1 MATTDANGQVFYGPT
16 DPITP
21 IQGLLNGISTAV
33 SSKLG
38 AQSQIVRIPNVA
50 GRAAAVTARSG
61 RAITAADPL
70 IVWRGDALNGSQIE
84 YTADG
89 TTWMSY
95 GETPVFSAMT
105 SDVSLVN
112 VSTMTFVLTVNLPAN
127 APSGQY
133 LIDADMISRSDAAVQ
148 TFVRVDFGG
157 TTLPGGTHA
166 MDNPANQDVAKSVHH
181 TIRHGGGAVAVRLG
195 LQINGGSLAWN
206 RARPGTALRVTRIG
220 P

>member
-21 IQGLLNGISTAV
+21 IQGLLNGVSTAV

-38 AQSQIVRIPNVA
+38 AQSQIVRIANVA

-89 TTWMSY
+89 TTWRSY
-95 GETPVFSAMT
+95 SETPVWSAMT
-105 SDVSLVN
+105 TGVDLVGI
-112 VSTMTFVLTVNLPAN
+112 STMTFVLTVNLPAH

-133 LIDADMISRSDAAVQ
+133 LIDADIISRSDAAVP
-148 TFVRVDFGG
+148 TYTRVDFGG
-157 TTLPGGTHA
+157 TTLPGVANA

-181 TIRHGGGAVAVRLG
+181 AIRHVGGAVAVRLG
-195 LQINGGSLAWN
+195 LQINGGSAAWN
-206 RARPGTALRVTRIG
+206 RSRPGTSLRVTRIG